1 MLNRRRFVAVGAA
14 AIGAAL
20 TSGSA
25 ELHGG
30 GEQKFLPLPAS
41 GLPSRPLGSTG
52 ADVSLLT
59 FGAAHRWA
67 AMQQDSALQ
76 VLTMALSRGVNCIDT
91 AYGYGRSEEIIGNI
105 MPQWR
110 KKVMLHTKVSTRD
123 PRQWWTH
130 FETSLKRLRVDYV
143 DTLMI
148 HHLEGA
154 DDLVKLEAKNGPIE
168 LLHRAQEQKLCRWTG
183 ISCHTDWKTLL
194 EAQRRHRFDHVMI
207 SLNVATGG
215 YTDLGFEENALPVL
229 AAQGVALTA
238 MKAMGAGKIVNAHPD
253 YDYKT
258 CIRYS
263 LSLPGVHSLTVT
275 MPNFQQMNADLDVA
289 ATFEPL
295 GADEMKELKTRAEGE
310 VREAFNDFM
319 DTHTDRA

>member
-20 TSGSA
+20 TSGQLEA
-25 ELHGG
+25 QEADI
-30 GEQKFLPLPAS
+30 QKHLPFPAS
-41 GLPSRPLGSTG
+41 GLPSRPFGSTG
-52 ADVSLLT
+52 ADISLLT
-59 FGAAHRWA
+59 FGAGGRWA
-67 AMQQDSALQ
+67 SMQQDSALQ
-76 VLTMALSRGVNCIDT
+76 VLTLALSRGVNCIDT

-110 KKVMLHTKVSTRD
+110 SKVLLHTKVSTRN
-123 PRQWWTH
+123 PEQWWKH
-130 FETSLKRLRVDYV
+130 FETSLKRLKTDYV

-148 HHLEGA
+148 HHLEGP
-154 DDLVKLEAKNGPIE
+154 DDLAKLEVKGGPFE
-168 LLHRAQEQKLCRWTG
+168 LLHRAKEQKLCRWIG
-183 ISCHTDWKTLL
+183 VSCHTDWKILL
-194 EAQRRHRFDHVMI
+194 EAHRRHKFDHVMM

-229 AAQGVALTA
+229 AGQGVALTA
-238 MKAMGAGKIVNAHPD
+238 MKAMGAGKIVDAHPS

-275 MPNFQQMNADLDVA
+275 MPNLQHMNADVDVA

-295 GADEMKELKTRAEGE
+295 GEDEMTELKAKAEGE
-310 VREAFNDFM
+310 VKEAFNRFM
-319 DTHTDRA
+319 CTHVDRA